1 MLVLRF
7 DEFTYL
13 CFQDAKFN
21 LAQIGLALAFC
32 TTTFAAFLFSP
43 LASAAHQQPAC
54 ASLHQLCPTHAAGRR
69 GKEKGGSHSTPRPA
83 AHAVLTDTRAP
94 PPALHEVAR
103 ASRREPPAE
112 QTVRASWRN
121 LPPPPFFFLEEIVK

>member
-21 LAQIGLALAFC
+21 LAPDRAGTCFLHHHVCSFLTLSPRLC
-32 TTTFAAFLFSP
+32 STPAACMCEP
-43 LASAAHQQPAC
+43 ASAVSDTC
-54 ASLHQLCPTHAAGRR
+54 CW
-69 GKEKGGSHSTPRPA
+69 KKGERKRGSHSTPRPA
-83 AHAVLTDTRAP
+83 AHAVLADTRAP

-103 ASRREPPAE
+103 ASRCEPPAE

-121 LPPPPFFFLEEIVK
+121 LPPPPLFFLEEIVK